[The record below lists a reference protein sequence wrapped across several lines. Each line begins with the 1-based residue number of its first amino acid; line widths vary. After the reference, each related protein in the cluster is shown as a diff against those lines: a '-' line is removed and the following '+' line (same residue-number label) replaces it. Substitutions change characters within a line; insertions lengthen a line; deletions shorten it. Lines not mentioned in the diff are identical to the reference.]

1 MELINGKTYWPTT
14 FQPTRNYPVL
24 EENLTCDCLIV
35 GGGMAGA
42 LSAKLLTD
50 HGIQTILID
59 KREIGHGSSMA
70 NTGLLQ
76 YTNDKTLTSCIQTF
90 GEQTGV
96 RFYEL
101 CRDAMQ
107 QLAEIAQKLEIDP
120 WFVPRTSLYCAS
132 DEDDVV
138 MLEEEY
144 RNLKHYGFDVELWNE
159 DKIRSVFPFSKRAAL
174 YTSGDAE
181 VNPYR
186 LVHSL
191 IDSAS
196 NQGAKVFAH
205 TTMTH
210 CDYNEDG
217 VVCYTPQG
225 TIRAKHVIF
234 STGYETQEIKND
246 RGAYLKSTYA
256 IATKPLK
263 DLSSWYEQCMI
274 WETARPYLYMRT
286 TPDGRI
292 IAGGLDEERPRKD
305 QRSIKAAHKG
315 DILLQQIAEYFPLSE
330 LEVDYA
336 WEAVF
341 GSTHDG
347 LPLIG
352 PHPDYPHS
360 YFVEGYGGNGTVYSM
375 IGARLITELIAT
387 GTKNPDLDLFSLT
400 RTSKPSP
407 V

>member
-1 MELINGKTYWPTT
+1 MELINGNTFWPST
-14 FQPTRNYPVL
+14 FTSHFSYPAL
-24 EENLTCDCLIV
+24 EDEISCDSLII
-35 GGGMAGA
+35 GGGMGGA
-42 LSAKLLTD
+42 LSAKLLTERGL
-50 HGIQTILID
+50 HTVVID

-76 YTNDKTLTSCIQTF
+76 YSNDKTLTSCIHTF
-90 GEQTGV
+90 GEQRGV

-101 CRDAMQ
+101 CRTAMK
-107 QLAEIAQKLEIDP
+107 QLEETASSLDLDP
-120 WFVPRTSLYCAS
+120 WYIPRNSLYCAS
-132 DEDDVV
+132 LEEDVAL
-138 MLEEEY
+138 LEEEY
-144 RNLKHYGFDVELWNE
+144 HTLKTHGFDVELWNR
-159 DKIRSVFPFSKRAAL
+159 DKISASFPFSKPMAL
-174 YTSGDAE
+174 YTQGDAE

-191 IDSAS
+191 LQSAS
-196 NQGAKVFAH
+196 KEGAQVYER
-205 TTMTH
+205 TEMIH
-210 CDYNEDG
+210 CEYGGEG
-217 VVCYTPQG
+217 VLCYTPNG
-225 TIRAKHVIF
+225 TIRAKQVIF

-263 DLSSWYEQCMI
+263 DLSSWYNRSLI

-292 IAGGLDEERPRKD
+292 IAGGLDEEIPRED
-305 QRSIKAAHKG
+305 QRAIRAEHRAE
-315 DILLQQIAEYFPLSE
+315 DLLKKVADYFPLPD
-330 LEVDYA
+330 LEIDYA

-352 PHPDYPHS
+352 PHPEYPNC
-360 YFVEGYGGNGTVYSM
+360 YFIEGYGGNGTVYSM
-375 IGARLITELIAT
+375 IAASILTDVITGGHNE
-387 GTKNPDLDLFSLT
+387 DLELFSLT
-400 RTSKPSP
+400 RTTKPSP